1 MNNAKELRK
10 ITDAKNKYKSKQF
23 KYTLKLFRKLNRL
36 ARRGKS
42 KYIIT
47 PYYMPKWFT
56 NEYEEQLI
64 NILKD
69 YEFNLEIKANYNGQG
84 GFYRTLIIRW

>member
-10 ITDAKNKYKSKQF
+10 ITDAKNKYESKQF
-23 KYTLKLFRKLNRL
+23 KYTLKLFSKLNRL

-47 PYYMPKWFT
+47 PYYMPSWFT
-56 NEYEEQLI
+56 SEYEEQLI

-69 YEFNLEIKANYNGQG
+69 YEFNLEIKTNCNGQG
-84 GFYRTLIIRW
+84 RFYQTLIIMW

>member
-1 MNNAKELRK
+1 
-10 ITDAKNKYKSKQF
+10 
-23 KYTLKLFRKLNRL
+23 
-36 ARRGKS
+36 
-42 KYIIT
+42 
-47 PYYMPKWFT
+47 MPKWFT

-69 YEFNLEIKANYNGQG
+69 YEFNLEIKVNYNGQG